1 MLQSLLFP
9 ASFTRVLLTP
19 LGVVVLLSLLVGPVF
34 AGGPCTAPLI
44 DCETPPVVQPPT
56 APPVTLDPAPGALP
70 EALGGG
76 EVVYGRFYAGTGPE
90 VFVKAEGRLGNGYV
104 RIGVAGPCFP
114 GETCPNL
121 EAQAYQNLQ
130 LLLLNDNRAQRA
142 VAP

>member
-1 MLQSLLFP
+1 MLQSLRFP

-19 LGVVVLLSLLVGPVF
+19 LEVVVLLSLLVGPVF

-56 APPVTLDPAPGALP
+56 PGALP